1 MLTTEEK
8 TFFRATAGGAA
19 NLSACPIKRGTVIA
33 RDHRILATGFNRRLI
48 KTKDWE
54 ISAIYDAIFTAREA
68 DLSKSAIF
76 STYFPTMDD
85 VKLMV
90 ATGVS
95 TIYFSGEINDKNTVE
110 MLNSLIEGGLGIE
123 IIQFE

>member
-1 MLTTEEK
+1 
-8 TFFRATAGGAA
+8 
-19 NLSACPIKRGTVIA
+19 
-33 RDHRILATGFNRRLI
+33 
-48 KTKDWE
+48 
-54 ISAIYDAIFTAREA
+54 
-68 DLSKSAIF
+68 
-76 STYFPTMDD
+76 MDD